1 MTENLHERARD
12 LALTAWLEELP
23 PPDATW
29 LRSHLNDCAE
39 CAHFA
44 AAISDGVGAL
54 RAAPLQADTALVEA
68 TKRSVRIYAARVRE
82 NQSRVRMLAI
92 SCVLSVIWGGVSL
105 PWLWRAFAWLGEA
118 MSLPGPVWQMGFVLF
133 WMAPS
138 AAVAVLLLA
147 PRYGSSGWA
156 ETGSR

>member
-1 MTENLHERARD
+1 MTQTLHERARD
-12 LALTAWLEELP
+12 LALTAWLEQLP
-23 PPDATW
+23 PPDAAW

-44 AAISDGVGAL
+44 AAITDGVGAL
-54 RAAPLQADTALVEA
+54 RAAPLQADAALVEA

-82 NQSRVRMLAI
+82 NQSRVRMLAT

-118 MSLPGPVWQMGFVLF
+118 ISLPAPIWQTGFVLF

-138 AAVAVLLLA
+138 AVVAVLLLA
-147 PRYGSSGWA
+147 PRSSTNGGY
-156 ETGSR
+156 ERVR